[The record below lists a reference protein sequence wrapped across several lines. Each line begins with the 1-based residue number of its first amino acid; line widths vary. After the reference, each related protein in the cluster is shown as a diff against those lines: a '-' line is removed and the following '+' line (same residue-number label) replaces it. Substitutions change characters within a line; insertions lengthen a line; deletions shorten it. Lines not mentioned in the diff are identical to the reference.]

1 MRTVGLTG
9 GIACGKSTVAR
20 LLVARGVA
28 VIDADQLARQ
38 VVEPGQPALA
48 EIVARFGEGVLQPDG
63 TLDRK
68 ALGAIVF
75 ADPAARQDLEAI
87 THPAIRGRTVGFLM
101 AQAEAGAVA
110 AVVEAALLVETRSHG
125 LYDELIV
132 VGCSPQIQRTRLLAR
147 DGFTE
152 AEAEQ
157 RLAAQLPLADK
168 RAVATEYIS
177 NDGDEAELMAAVE
190 QAWTRI
196 LDRAARPPTDRQ

>member
-1 MRTVGLTG
+1 MKTVGLTG

-20 LLVARGVA
+20 LLADRGVA
-28 VIDADQLARQ
+28 TLDADQVARQ

-48 EIVARFGEGVLQPDG
+48 EIVMRFGDGVLRADG

-68 ALGAIVF
+68 GLGAIVF
-75 ADPAARQDLEAI
+75 ADPSARRDLEAI
-87 THPAIRGRTVGFLM
+87 THPAIRAQTVGFLM

-132 VGCSPQIQRTRLLAR
+132 VGCSPQIQRTRLLSR

-152 AEAEQ
+152 AEADQ
-157 RLAAQLPLADK
+157 RLTAQLPLADK

-177 NDGDEAELMAAVE
+177 NDGDEAELAVAVDR
-190 QAWTRI
+190 AWTRI
-196 LDRAARPPTDRQ
+196 LDRAARLPVDQ

>member
-1 MRTVGLTG
+1 MKTVGLTG

-20 LLVARGVA
+20 LLADRGVA
-28 VIDADQLARQ
+28 TLDADQVARQ

-48 EIVARFGEGVLQPDG
+48 EIVARFGEGVLRADG

-68 ALGAIVF
+68 GLGAIVF
-75 ADPAARQDLEAI
+75 ADASARRDLESI
-87 THPAIRGRTVGFLM
+87 THPAIRAQTVGFLM

-132 VGCSPQIQRTRLLAR
+132 VGCSPRIQRARLLTR
-147 DGFTE
+147 DGFTA
-152 AEAEQ
+152 AEADQ

-177 NDGDEAELMAAVE
+177 NDGDEAELAVAVD
-190 QAWTRI
+190 QAWRRI
-196 LDRAARPPTDRQ
+196 LDRAARPPVGQ

>member
-1 MRTVGLTG
+1 MKTVGLTG

-20 LLVARGVA
+20 LLADRGVA
-28 VIDADQLARQ
+28 TLDADQVARQ

-48 EIVARFGEGVLQPDG
+48 EIVMRFGDGVLRADG

-68 ALGAIVF
+68 GLGAIVF
-75 ADPAARQDLEAI
+75 ADPSARRDLEAI
-87 THPAIRGRTVGFLM
+87 THPAIRAQTVGFLM

-110 AVVEAALLVETRSHG
+110 AVVEAALLVETRSHR

-132 VGCSPQIQRTRLLAR
+132 VGCSPQIQRTRLLSR

-152 AEAEQ
+152 AEADQ
-157 RLAAQLPLADK
+157 RLTAQLPLADK

-177 NDGDEAELMAAVE
+177 NDGDEAELAVAVDR
-190 QAWTRI
+190 AWTRI
-196 LDRAARPPTDRQ
+196 LDRAARLPVDQ